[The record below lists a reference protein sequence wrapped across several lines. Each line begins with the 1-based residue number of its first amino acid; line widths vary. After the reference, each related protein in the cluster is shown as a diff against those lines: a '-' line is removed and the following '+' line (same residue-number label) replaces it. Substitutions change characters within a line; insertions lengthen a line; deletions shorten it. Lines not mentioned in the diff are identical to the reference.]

1 MSDHL
6 PEEIIEKIL
15 FRLPV
20 KSLIKFTV
28 VCKSWLSLI
37 KTSAFIQSHL
47 CTIID
52 INNQND
58 AHLLLLSAYSA
69 EESVCSEHHWLHWD
83 SPEFGEYSKLV
94 NPSPIFFEMRVLG
107 TCNGLV
113 CLESAHDWACS
124 PALIWNPSI
133 RKIVMLPTPPICF
146 ASAKY
151 RKYTSHGFGY
161 DSHSNDYKV
170 LRVVSLCGDHSDLTR
185 FTTVVQVYSLARG
198 TWKSLS
204 ASVVPVDLQAG
215 GSERP
220 DFVKGSLHTLEFR
233 LVVFY
238 DDHHGEHVKGGGDM
252 FIASFNLST
261 EEFGE
266 IMIPE
271 VLQRDRSCSISRYG
285 ETLALIKDKDYNS
298 RDPASCGCDI
308 WIMKEYGVA
317 ESWTFLYNIAMVE
330 ATVYGFKRC
339 GEVVL
344 KETDDGRQSRMLSL
358 DPKSKQVMVFGT
370 KDHIYYFMDTF
381 VESLVLLDHAIAVS
395 Y

>member
-1 MSDHL
+1 
-6 PEEIIEKIL
+6 
-15 FRLPV
+15 
-20 KSLIKFTV
+20 
-28 VCKSWLSLI
+28 
-37 KTSAFIQSHL
+37 
-47 CTIID
+47 
-52 INNQND
+52 
-58 AHLLLLSAYSA
+58 
-69 EESVCSEHHWLHWD
+69 
-83 SPEFGEYSKLV
+83 
-94 NPSPIFFEMRVLG
+94 
-107 TCNGLV
+107 
-113 CLESAHDWACS
+113 
-124 PALIWNPSI
+124 
-133 RKIVMLPTPPICF
+133 
-146 ASAKY
+146 
-151 RKYTSHGFGY
+151 
-161 DSHSNDYKV
+161 
-170 LRVVSLCGDHSDLTR
+170 
-185 FTTVVQVYSLARG
+185 VVQVYSLARG

-298 RDPASCGCDI
+298 RDPANCGCDI
-308 WIMKEYGVA
+308 WVMKEYGVA

-344 KETDDGRQSRMLSL
+344 KETDDRRQSRMLSL
-358 DPKSKQVMVFGT
+358 DPKSKQVKVFGT

-381 VESLVLLDHAIAVS
+381 VESLVLLDHANAMS